1 VKQPDILKKKK
12 KVTKIGEMCSS
23 DCALCA
29 QQRSKVVLEFSEVQK
44 CAKKGLDTITGPG
57 PKNVDVC
64 MFTRWVNI
72 ENRKKFARPCQ
83 PLRSPSSEGSSL
95 ESALALLAASALP
108 LESSL
113 PRIAFERQAV
123 SFQCI
128 GRAVEN

>member
-1 VKQPDILKKKK
+1 
-12 KVTKIGEMCSS
+12 MCSS
-23 DCALCA
+23 DRALCVRREA
-29 QQRSKVVLEFSEVQK
+29 KLCSSSLKFKSVQ
-44 CAKKGLDTITGPG
+44 KGLDTITGLG

-72 ENRKKFARPCQ
+72 ENRKKFASPCQ

-95 ESALALLAASALP
+95 ESVLALLAASALP

-123 SFQCI
+123 SFQRI